1 MPGGGRHYF
10 FSEDNKTWY
19 TTCMGSNKVIVGD
32 AVTDKPLKAIKMP
45 KLYPH
50 GIAINSSIDR
60 LLVTSTVRASDLGD
74 PGETITEVEA
84 STGKI
89 ITHYKLSNKPSP
101 SGEAPVEIL
110 FVPGSNPP
118 VAYITNMFGNSLW
131 TASWDP
137 EKKQFDVAEA
147 FSFADHNA
155 SIPLELYFRDNNT
168 RLYVTT
174 AKPGHL
180 HIFDISKDLISPKLI
195 KTLPGGEGS
204 HHVAF
209 TTDNQYAFIQNSF
222 INLPGMSEGSIT
234 VIDLKKRNKWLITLR
249 HSR

>member
-1 MPGGGRHYF
+1 
-10 FSEDNKTWY
+10 
-19 TTCMGSNKVIVGD
+19 
-32 AVTDKPLKAIKMP
+32 
-45 KLYPH
+45 
-50 GIAINSSIDR
+50 
-60 LLVTSTVRASDLGD
+60 
-74 PGETITEVEA
+74 
-84 STGKI
+84 
-89 ITHYKLSNKPSP
+89 
-101 SGEAPVEIL
+101 
-110 FVPGSNPP
+110 
-118 VAYITNMFGNSLW
+118 MFGNSLW

-234 VIDLKKRNKWLITLR
+234 VIDLKKKQVVDNIETFKMNGYNPNCIVLLPEWNDPAG
-249 HSR
+249 H